1 VTWLGKQC
9 HDVAGLPE
17 RGLFRIRDQ
26 MRHARPAAV
35 HLWPPEPTHVDPL
48 ASDAADD
55 IRPGYE
61 DASAIRHDHQ
71 ISQGSS
77 VGGAAGRRAKYERQL
92 KHLAGGP
99 HHGREHAADAI
110 HGHDA
115 LGQFGAAGMPDSD
128 YWTTFATGCLDRCRD
143 ERTLRPADRS
153 ATDSGVR
160 AEDDDLRALD
170 PSAGND
176 YS

>member
-1 VTWLGKQC
+1 MRTNR
-9 HDVAGLPE
+9 AAFSAE
-17 RGLFRIRDQ
+17 RVQATALTQWVVGDHPDR
-26 MRHARPAAV
+26 A
-35 HLWPPEPTHVDPL
+35 
-48 ASDAADD
+48 AADPAQSD
-55 IRPGYE
+55 DDE

-77 VGGAAGRRAKYERQL
+77 VGGAARRRAKYERQL

-99 HHGREHAADAI
+99 HHGREHAADAV

-128 YWTTFATGCLDRCRD
+128 YWTTFARGCLDRCRD

-153 ATDSGVR
+153 ATGSGVR